1 MIVIFILCGIFP
13 VDSFISEDSVAII
26 LQKCYNNSKCDGMET
41 GSDIILLENKKYEIE
56 YLPTFIS
63 QFNNILYYITY
74 ELKNK
79 IAADNFYNEVVK
91 QIEIRSEAPEAYEV
105 FKTIKNGEVKY
116 YKINV
121 KNYTIFYVVK
131 NNIMEIRRIYYSQ
144 RNFDNLI

>member
-1 MIVIFILCGIFP
+1 M
-13 VDSFISEDSVAII
+13 A
-26 LQKCYNNSKCDGMET
+26 
-41 GSDIILLENKKYEIE
+41 NKKYEIR

-91 QIEIRSEAPEAYEV
+91 QIEIRSNAPESYEV
-105 FKTIKNGEVKY
+105 FKTTKGEKIKY

-121 KNYTIFYVVK
+121 KKYTIFYVVK
-131 NNIMEIRRIYYSQ
+131 DNVMEIRRIYYSQ
-144 RNFDNLI
+144 RNFENLI

>member
-1 MIVIFILCGIFP
+1 
-13 VDSFISEDSVAII
+13 
-26 LQKCYNNSKCDGMET
+26 ME
-41 GSDIILLENKKYEIE
+41 SPIH
-56 YLPTFIS
+56 
-63 QFNNILYYITY
+63 NNILYYITY

-91 QIEIRSEAPEAYEV
+91 QIEIRSNAPESYEV
-105 FKTIKNGEVKY
+105 FKTIKDEKIKY

-131 NNIMEIRRIYYSQ
+131 DNVMEIRRIYYSQ

>member
-1 MIVIFILCGIFP
+1 M
-13 VDSFISEDSVAII
+13 A
-26 LQKCYNNSKCDGMET
+26 
-41 GSDIILLENKKYEIE
+41 NKKYEIR

-63 QFNNILYYITY
+63 QLNNILYYITY

-91 QIEIRSEAPEAYEV
+91 QIELRSNAPESYEV
-105 FKTIKNGEVKY
+105 FKTIKDEKIKY

-121 KNYTIFYVVK
+121 KNYTLFYVVK
-131 NNIMEIRRIYYSQ
+131 DNIMEIRRIYYSQ

>member
-1 MIVIFILCGIFP
+1 M
-13 VDSFISEDSVAII
+13 A
-26 LQKCYNNSKCDGMET
+26 
-41 GSDIILLENKKYEIE
+41 NKKYEIR

-79 IAADNFYNEVVK
+79 NAADNFYNEVVK
-91 QIEIRSEAPEAYEV
+91 QIEIISNAPESYEV
-105 FKTIKNGEVKY
+105 YKTIKDEKIKY

-131 NNIMEIRRIYYSQ
+131 DNIMEIRRIYYSA

>member
-1 MIVIFILCGIFP
+1 MV
-13 VDSFISEDSVAII
+13 
-26 LQKCYNNSKCDGMET
+26 
-41 GSDIILLENKKYEIE
+41 NKKYEIR

-91 QIEIRSEAPEAYEV
+91 QIEKRSNAPESYEV
-105 FKTIKNGEVKY
+105 FKTFNGGKIKY

-121 KNYTIFYVVK
+121 KKFTIFYIVK
-131 NNIMEIRRIYYSQ
+131 GKVMEVRRIYYSKS
-144 RNFDNLI
+144 NFENFI

>member
-1 MIVIFILCGIFP
+1 M
-13 VDSFISEDSVAII
+13 
-26 LQKCYNNSKCDGMET
+26 
-41 GSDIILLENKKYEIE
+41 ENKKYEIN

-74 ELKNK
+74 KLNNK
-79 IAADNFYNEVVK
+79 IAADDFYNEVVK

-105 FKTIKNGEVKY
+105 FKTIKDEKVKY

-131 NNIMEIRRIYYSQ
+131 DNVMEIRRIYYSQ
-144 RNFDNLI
+144 RNFDSLI

>member
-1 MIVIFILCGIFP
+1 ML
-13 VDSFISEDSVAII
+13 
-26 LQKCYNNSKCDGMET
+26 
-41 GSDIILLENKKYEIE
+41 NKKYEIK

-79 IAADNFYNEVVK
+79 IAVDNFYSEVVK
-91 QIEIRSEAPEAYEV
+91 QIEIRSEAPESYEV
-105 FKTIKNGEVKY
+105 LKTIRNEESKY

-121 KNYTIFYVVK
+121 KGYTIFYVVK
-131 NNIMEIRRIYYSQ
+131 DNVMEIRRIYYSQ

>member
-1 MIVIFILCGIFP
+1 M
-13 VDSFISEDSVAII
+13 A
-26 LQKCYNNSKCDGMET
+26 
-41 GSDIILLENKKYEIE
+41 NKRYEIR

-79 IAADNFYNEVVK
+79 IAADNFYKEVVK
-91 QIEIRSEAPEAYEV
+91 QIEIRSEAPESYEI
-105 FKTIKNGEVKY
+105 FKTIKNGQVKY

-131 NNIMEIRRIYYSQ
+131 ETVIEIRRIYYSR
-144 RNFDNLI
+144 RNFENLI

>member
-1 MIVIFILCGIFP
+1 M
-13 VDSFISEDSVAII
+13 A
-26 LQKCYNNSKCDGMET
+26 
-41 GSDIILLENKKYEIE
+41 NKKCEIR

-91 QIEIRSEAPEAYEV
+91 QIEIRSNAPEAYEF
-105 FKTIKNGEVKY
+105 FKTIKGKKIKY

-121 KNYTIFYVVK
+121 KNYSIFYIVK
-131 NNIMEIRRIYYSQ
+131 DNVMEIRRIYYSK

>member
-1 MIVIFILCGIFP
+1 M
-13 VDSFISEDSVAII
+13 A
-26 LQKCYNNSKCDGMET
+26 
-41 GSDIILLENKKYEIE
+41 NKKYEIR

-91 QIEIRSEAPEAYEV
+91 QIEIRSNTPEAYEV
-105 FKTIKNGEVKY
+105 FKTIKNNKIKY

-121 KNYTIFYVVK
+121 RKYTIFYHSFIFNSIILI
-131 NNIMEIRRIYYSQ
+131 NNFTNVCIIYFFCIFYYIKKSTNLMILSQ
-144 RNFDNLI
+144 IIYLSQLY

>member
-1 MIVIFILCGIFP
+1 M
-13 VDSFISEDSVAII
+13 A
-26 LQKCYNNSKCDGMET
+26 
-41 GSDIILLENKKYEIE
+41 NKKYEIR

-63 QFNNILYYITY
+63 QLNNILYYITY

-91 QIEIRSEAPEAYEV
+91 QIEIRSNAPEAYEV
-105 FKTIKNGEVKY
+105 FKTIKNEKVKY

-131 NNIMEIRRIYYSQ
+131 DNVMEIRRIYYSQ
-144 RNFDNLI
+144 RNFENLI

>member
-1 MIVIFILCGIFP
+1 M
-13 VDSFISEDSVAII
+13 A
-26 LQKCYNNSKCDGMET
+26 
-41 GSDIILLENKKYEIE
+41 NKKYKIR

-63 QFNNILYYITY
+63 QLNNILYYITY

-91 QIEIRSEAPEAYEV
+91 QIEVRSNAPESYEV
-105 FKTIKNGEVKY
+105 FKTIKGEKIKY
-116 YKINV
+116 YKIYV

-131 NNIMEIRRIYYSQ
+131 NNVMEIRRIYYSQ

>member
-1 MIVIFILCGIFP
+1 M
-13 VDSFISEDSVAII
+13 A
-26 LQKCYNNSKCDGMET
+26 
-41 GSDIILLENKKYEIE
+41 NKKYEIR

-91 QIEIRSEAPEAYEV
+91 QIEIRSNAPESYEV
-105 FKTIKNGEVKY
+105 FKTIKGEKIKY
-116 YKINV
+116 YKTNV

-131 NNIMEIRRIYYSQ
+131 DNVMEIRRIYYSQ
-144 RNFDNLI
+144 RNFENLI

>member
-1 MIVIFILCGIFP
+1 M
-13 VDSFISEDSVAII
+13 A
-26 LQKCYNNSKCDGMET
+26 
-41 GSDIILLENKKYEIE
+41 NKKYEIR

-63 QFNNILYYITY
+63 QLNNILYYITY

-91 QIEIRSEAPEAYEV
+91 QIEIRSNSPESYEV
-105 FKTIKNGEVKY
+105 FKTIKSEKIKY

-131 NNIMEIRRIYYSQ
+131 NNVMEIRRIYYSQ

>member
-1 MIVIFILCGIFP
+1 M
-13 VDSFISEDSVAII
+13 A
-26 LQKCYNNSKCDGMET
+26 NR
-41 GSDIILLENKKYEIE
+41 KYEIE

-79 IAADNFYNEVVK
+79 IATYNFYNEVVK
-91 QIEIRSEAPEAYEV
+91 QIDIRSEAPESYEV
-105 FKTIKNGEVKY
+105 FKTIKSGEVKY